1 MQTLYLAKPETRE
14 AMRQYIDRT
23 GISGGKFE
31 RYSLKA
37 PEIKV
42 LYEMFR
48 DADPVEAVILRLCMV
63 QVKAIVL
70 QKEGET

>member
-48 DADPVEAVILRLCMV
+48 DAEPVEAVIFAFMYGASKGYRFA
-63 QVKAIVL
+63 KRR
-70 QKEGET
+70 